1 MRNGHQHSQD
11 ALDINDGSPR
21 ERAAALEALLFAR
34 GEPEEVSILATT
46 LGWPQ
51 AAVNRALDDLG
62 RSLLEGG
69 RGIILQR
76 DGSRVQL
83 VSAPRFGALVQR
95 MLMIERTVRL
105 SPAALE
111 TLAIVAYR
119 QPVTRPEIEAVRG
132 VDSSGVLSN
141 LVARDLVEVTGRR
154 GTLGNPHEYG
164 TTAAFLNFFG
174 LASLDELPD
183 VTE

>member
-1 MRNGHQHSQD
+1 MTQNGHDQQA
-11 ALDINDGSPR
+11 ALDIDTGTAG
-21 ERAAALEALLFAR
+21 ERAAILEALLFAR
-34 GEPEEVSILATT
+34 GEAEEVSVLATA
-46 LGWPQ
+46 LGWTP
-51 AAVNRALDDLG
+51 AAVHRALDELG
-62 RSLLEGG
+62 ALLNEHG
-69 RGIILQR
+69 RGIVLQR
-76 DGSRVQL
+76 DGTRAEL

-141 LVARDLVEVTGRR
+141 LAARDLVETVGRR
-154 GTLGNPHEYG
+154 NTLGNPHEYA

-174 LASLDELPD
+174 LSSLEDLPA
-183 VTE
+183 VGE